1 MAQTPVFTFGD
12 LRIEAGLTALKR
24 EKIYGWAE
32 TRYTDASGADC
43 GFVTL
48 LDDGRTL
55 VDTGGVALKSLD
67 ATGNEID
74 KTTRVARWAE
84 DGREADQHGS
94 VFDGENELS
103 TDYGLDEY
111 LCMDV
116 KSVYQLAVGEQ
127 LAQLKPVLAEHQVLY
142 LPFCYRAGYDPDDAF
157 MVGQG
162 EHVFLVVGRVSKF
175 SWSSLQIQTELTDEV
190 EDEDASDAMDFNMF

>member
-32 TRYTDASGADC
+32 TRYTDSSGADC

-48 LDDGRTL
+48 LDDGRTM
-55 VDTGGVALKSLD
+55 VDTGGVSLKSLD
-67 ATGNEID
+67 AEGNEID
-74 KTTRVARWAE
+74 KSTLVARWAE
-84 DGREADQHGS
+84 DGREAAQHGS

-116 KSVYQLAVGEQ
+116 KSVYQLDLGDQ
-127 LAQLKPVLAEHQVLY
+127 LDTLKPVLAEHQVLY
-142 LPFCYRAGYDPDDAF
+142 MPFCYRAGYDPDDAF
-157 MVGQG
+157 MIGQG

-175 SWSSLQIQTELTDEV
+175 TWSSLQIQTELVDEA
-190 EDEDASDAMDFNMF
+190 EDEESSDAMDFNMF

>member
-32 TRYTDASGADC
+32 TRYTDSSGADC

-48 LDDGRTL
+48 LDDGRTM
-55 VDTGGVALKSLD
+55 VDTGGVSLKSLD

-74 KTTRVARWAE
+74 KSTLVARWAE

-103 TDYGLDEY
+103 TDYGIDEY

-116 KSVYQLAVGEQ
+116 KSVYQLELGDQ
-127 LAQLKPVLAEHQVLY
+127 LDTLKPVLAEHQVLY
-142 LPFCYRAGYDPDDAF
+142 MPFCYRAGYDPDDAF
-157 MVGQG
+157 MIGQG

-175 SWSSLQIQTELTDEV
+175 TWSSLQIQTELVDEA
-190 EDEDASDAMDFNMF
+190 EDEESSDAMDFNMF

>member
-1 MAQTPVFTFGD
+1 MAQTPEFTFGD

-32 TRYTDASGADC
+32 TRYTDSSGADC

-48 LDDGRTL
+48 LDDGRTM
-55 VDTGGVALKSLD
+55 VDTGGVSLKSLD
-67 ATGNEID
+67 AEGNEID
-74 KTTRVARWAE
+74 KSTLVARWAE
-84 DGREADQHGS
+84 DGREAAQHGS

-116 KSVYQLAVGEQ
+116 KSVYQLDLGDQ
-127 LAQLKPVLAEHQVLY
+127 LDTLKPVLAEHQVLY
-142 LPFCYRAGYDPDDAF
+142 MPFCYRAGYDPDDAF
-157 MVGQG
+157 MIGQG

-175 SWSSLQIQTELTDEV
+175 TWSSLQIQTELVDEA
-190 EDEDASDAMDFNMF
+190 EDEESSDAMDFNMF

>member
-1 MAQTPVFTFGD
+1 MAQTPVFMFGD

-32 TRYTDASGADC
+32 TRYTDIEGNDC

-48 LDDGRTL
+48 LDDGRTM
-55 VDTGGVALKSLD
+55 VDTGGVSLKSLD

-74 KTTRVARWAE
+74 KSTLVARWAE

-103 TDYGLDEY
+103 THYGLDEY

-116 KSVYQLAVGEQ
+116 KSVYQLDVGEQ
-127 LAQLKPVLAEHQVLY
+127 LAKLKPVLAEHKVLY
-142 LPFCYRAGYDPDDAF
+142 MPFCYRAGYDPDDAF

-175 SWSSLQIQTELTDEV
+175 TWSSLQIQTELVDEV
-190 EDEDASDAMDFNMF
+190 EDEDSSDAMDFNMF